1 MSTLREIQLLLEKQ
15 KYKGA
20 AIIGLSV
27 FALVCA
33 GIALLLA
40 GLQYGEVNS
49 HVYPYY
55 VKASMPMPPSPYAFY
70 LGKDSGATIE
80 LTLSSDLSS
89 YVGKVYRVWSL
100 SDKPHRVISGSAT
113 FDGGNHIAT
122 FGGAIG
128 DGMVFEVISG
138 TRIAM
143 ISSTGVTLS

>member
-1 MSTLREIQLLLEKQ
+1 MEYKKLLEK
-15 KYKGA
+15 KTRYTN
-20 AIIGLSV
+20 AIIGLLV
-27 FALVCA
+27 FATVAIA

-55 VKASMPMPPSPYAFY
+55 VKTSIAMPPSPYAFY

-122 FGGAIG
+122 FSGAIG
-128 DGMVFEVISG
+128 DGMVFEVISD